1 MAPTVPGD
9 DTLIVSGQCTHR
21 DHIRMVELPALCS
34 RLSDRMGLASV
45 SFAPRI
51 KFFHERSENQTKKWV
66 RPLGTPLIA
75 RAVIVEN
82 ATITPG
88 EVPGCLDGRAV
99 RPC

>member
-1 MAPTVPGD
+1 MALSIPGN
-9 DTLIVSGQCTHR
+9 DTLIISGQRVYR
-21 DHIRMVELPALCS
+21 DHICMVGFPALCS